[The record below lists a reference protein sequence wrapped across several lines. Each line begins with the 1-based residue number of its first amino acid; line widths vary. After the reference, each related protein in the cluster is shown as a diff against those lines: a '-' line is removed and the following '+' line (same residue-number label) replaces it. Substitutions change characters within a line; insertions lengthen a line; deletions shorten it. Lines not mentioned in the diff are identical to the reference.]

1 MRYLLAGNPN
11 TGKSTF
17 FNSMTQSH
25 VHVGNYSGVTVEKK
39 VRHIKHFDGRHQSKR
54 KLKHHHH
61 HGRTSGSAEL
71 VDLPGTYNVSP
82 SGEDEGVVTYTLLNE
97 KYNGIVNV
105 IDSTHLKRNLHL
117 TIQLL
122 ELGIPSLL
130 VLNLKDALK
139 SNGYIIDTEK
149 LQKLLNVNAISIS
162 AKERNADD
170 IDTVVEELRNLR
182 TFKGIE
188 LDYPQP
194 IKWGLQRIH
203 DLLRHD
209 PVQVKKKWLAL
220 QILEGNEGIFKFL
233 DLSKEEKIRNVVKE
247 VEERIVEEE
256 IALSL
261 KGAIFNTRRE
271 FINEVYEQCMIK
283 VEEKEHSK
291 YYNQKVDRIL
301 THQAWG
307 IPIFFLIMLAV
318 YQISFGNFL
327 GLGTFLSDGFS
338 ILWDDYLIVY
348 SAQALEFLGI
358 TGFAQGLFVDGIL
371 AGVGGV
377 LVFLPQIVVLFFMLA
392 ILEGTGYM
400 ARVAIVMDRFLSRF
414 GFNGKSIVPII
425 TGFGCTVPA
434 IMATRTISDKKE
446 RILTILTIPF
456 VSCSARLPIYVMF
469 ISIFFAKYR
478 AFIMLGIYLLGIL
491 VMLGSAKLFSLSYFK
506 GSGGNFILEVPPYRV
521 PQLRTITYQAL
532 EKAKRFVKK
541 AGTFILVGSIILW
554 LLSNVGPTG
563 IDISSEDSFLSIIAG
578 FIAPIFIP
586 LGFGTWQA
594 TSSLISGFLAK
605 EIVVSSLLVL
615 YGSKAGIGAAFG
627 TVSALTYL
635 VFASLYIPCI
645 STVAT
650 IRSET
655 GSKKWTL
662 FSIVYPFVVAYLIAV
677 LLRGIILLFT

>member
-1 MRYLLAGNPN
+1 MIFLLAGNPN

-25 VHVGNYSGVTVEKK
+25 VHVGNYSGVTVEKR
-39 VRHIKHFDGRHQSKR
+39 VHHIKHYEG
-54 KLKHHHH
+54 
-61 HGRTSGSAEL
+61 ANL

-82 SGEDEGVVTYTLLNE
+82 SGEDEGVVTYSLLNE
-97 KYNGIVNV
+97 SYNGIINV

-122 ELGIPSLL
+122 ELGVPSLL

-139 SNGYIIDTEK
+139 NNGYVVDTEK
-149 LQKLLNVNAISIS
+149 LSKLLKANAVSIS
-162 AKERNADD
+162 AREHKKEDQ
-170 IDTVVEELRNLR
+170 ILVVEELKNIRANSGL
-182 TFKGIE
+182 E

-203 DLLRHD
+203 DLLRYD
-209 PVQVKKKWLAL
+209 NIKVKKKWLAL

-233 DLSKEEKIRNVVKE
+233 DVVKEEKIRQVVAE
-247 VEERIVEEE
+247 VEERIISQD

-271 FINEVYEQCMIK
+271 FITQVVEECMIK
-283 VEEKEHSK
+283 IEEKEHSK
-291 YYNQKVDRIL
+291 YFNQKIDRIL
-301 THQAWG
+301 THQGWG
-307 IPIFFLIMLAV
+307 IPIFFMIMLVV
-318 YQISFGNFL
+318 YQLSFGNFL
-327 GLGTFLSDGFS
+327 GIGTFLSGQF
-338 ILWDDYLIVY
+338 DYLWNEFVIAY
-348 SAQALEFLGI
+348 SAQFLDFVGV
-358 TGFAQGLFVDGIL
+358 TGFAQGLIVDGML
-371 AGVGGV
+371 AGIGGI
-377 LVFLPQIVVLFFMLA
+377 LVFLPQIIVLFFLLA

-456 VSCSARLPIYVMF
+456 VSCSARLPIYVIF
-469 ISIFFAKYR
+469 INLFFVKYR
-478 AFIMLGIYLLGIL
+478 AFAMLGIYMLGIV
-491 VMLGSAKLFSLSYFK
+491 VMLVSAKLFSLSYFK
-506 GSGGNFILEVPPYRV
+506 GSGTSFILEVPPYRI

-532 EKAKRFVKK
+532 EKAKRFIKK
-541 AGTFILVGSIILW
+541 AGTFILVGSIVLW
-554 LLSNVGPTG
+554 LLSNIGPGG
-563 IDISSEDSFLSIIAG
+563 IDIDTNDSFLSIIASV
-578 FIAPIFIP
+578 IAPVFAP
-586 LGFGTWQA
+586 LGFGSWQA

-605 EIVVSSLLVL
+605 EIVVSSLIVL
-615 YGSKAGIGAAFG
+615 YGGEAGIAAAF
-627 TVSALTYL
+627 TTLSAITYV

-650 IRSET
+650 IHSET
-655 GSKKWTL
+655 GSRKWTL
-662 FSIVYPFVVAYLIAV
+662 FSVVYPFVVAYLVAFVIRMIFSIF
-677 LLRGIILLFT
+677 L